1 MSSKS
6 KYTSS
11 SHNRWRIRQRVQNSP
26 DASIT
31 KNQKSL
37 NLYQFRV
44 ETYVT
49 ALDFKL
55 YKHWKEN
62 LKCSE
67 IHMKWNRTMMQ
78 SFITLFRVPDF
89 ENNPTKIF
97 MCRNKIDN
105 PPFFFN
111 KNTPVSQCLT
121 ISASSNIMTPI
132 IWSTHQ
138 PFTTSAPKTKHKYYI
153 TSR

>member
-1 MSSKS
+1 MGSKFTRCKHNQES
-6 KYTSS
+6 KKLKPISVQSRNICNSTGLQTIQTLKRESKMLWN
-11 SHNRWRIRQRVQNSP
+11 SHEMKQNH
-26 DASIT
+26 DAIVHH
-31 KNQKSL
+31 
-37 NLYQFRV
+37 Y
-44 ETYVT
+44 
-49 ALDFKL
+49 
-55 YKHWKEN
+55 
-62 LKCSE
+62 
-67 IHMKWNRTMMQ
+67 
-78 SFITLFRVPDF
+78 RVPDF
-89 ENNPTKIF
+89 KNNPTKIF
-97 MCRNKIDN
+97 MDRNKIDN